1 MADWVPLVLAA
12 IAGVMI
18 TAMTGAKEVI
28 RALCARWVDRINR
41 RNLETGLEAK
51 AEYFS
56 IVNSLQKKSFVDR
69 VLLLVGHNGGGI
81 PTAGGEYTV
90 RVFYG
95 YSSRRPSQHDPLD
108 MYSRPLVVDE
118 FYIRMLQDVLRT
130 GRVVN
135 TTVEM
140 PGDAMLRRYYETE
153 GVVQAAIYFLKI
165 AENNL
170 FYLSVGSYSQAF
182 TTVELAQIELAV
194 TQLRS
199 RNY

>member
-90 RVFYG
+90 RAFYG

-118 FYIRMLQDVLRT
+118 FYIRMLQDVLRA

-153 GVVQAAIYFLKI
+153 GVVQAVIYFLKI